1 MTNRIR
7 MDFFKSV
14 RLFWT
19 LVDVEIKITRNAGE
33 RREGRGLR
41 RGEGKEGRRHRA
53 ATPVPATAEERRKD
67 GGKREERE
75 SAL

>member
-1 MTNRIR
+1 MIIPLLPNIIDALIR
-7 MDFFKSV
+7 LHIHKLYE
-14 RLFWT
+14 R
-19 LVDVEIKITRNAGE
+19 KK
-33 RREGRGLR
+33 RRERTE

-67 GGKREERE
+67 GGKREETE